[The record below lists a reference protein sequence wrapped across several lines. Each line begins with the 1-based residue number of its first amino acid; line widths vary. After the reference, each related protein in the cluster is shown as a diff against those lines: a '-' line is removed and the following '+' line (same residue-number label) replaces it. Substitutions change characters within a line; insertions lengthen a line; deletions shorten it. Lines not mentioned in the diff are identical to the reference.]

1 MTIKHLVLSG
11 GGYKGLYSLG
21 ALYKLSQKKFY
32 SMKNIESIFA
42 TSIGSVLGVILILEL
57 DWHIVLDYIIRRPW
71 HKTFEIPSD
80 MLFKIIGQK
89 GILNIDIFIS
99 ILEKLFHAKEL
110 DIKTITLREFYT
122 FSNIEFHLFSLQ
134 LNKFQV
140 ESFSYLTHPDLK
152 LIEAIYMSC
161 SIPFIFQPLFYQN
174 TYRIDGGILCNFP
187 FQQCLNK
194 FPNKE
199 EILAIYIQSNKVQ
212 KEIPQDSNLFTYW
225 YYLFDS
231 LILHSNR
238 NVCEDI
244 PHQVIIPVSCSDTDT
259 LHKLINEEKEREHFI
274 EEGKKYADLFLSYKN
289 SQGSV
294 EKLS

>member
-21 ALYKLSQKKFY
+21 ALYQLSQKKFY
-32 SMKNIESIFA
+32 SMKNIKSIFA
-42 TSIGSVLGVILILEL
+42 TSIGSVLGVILILTL

-174 TYRIDGGILCNFP
+174 SYRIDGGILCNFP

-212 KEIPQDSNLFTYW
+212 KEIAEDSNLFTYW

-231 LILHSNR
+231 LILHSNQTI
-238 NVCEDI
+238 CEDI

-294 EKLS
+294 EKLG